1 MRKEKQI
8 PILFVL
14 SLSNQ
19 PVPFCKYILISPFA
33 NISWFPL
40 KKRKKNQILIE
51 QVMKKDTK
59 DETYVLKH

>member
-14 SLSNQ
+14 SLGNH
-19 PVPFCKYILISPFA
+19 PVPFCKYLLIPTKEKEKKL
-33 NISWFPL
+33 NINWTS
-40 KKRKKNQILIE
+40 NE
-51 QVMKKDTK
+51 KDSK